1 MDVTCNPSGS
11 EFLFSCFQ
19 FLLVVE
25 LVARDV
31 DIDR

>member
-1 MDVTCNPSGS
+1 MLLVIHQVRN
-11 EFLFSCFQ
+11 FRLFSCFQ